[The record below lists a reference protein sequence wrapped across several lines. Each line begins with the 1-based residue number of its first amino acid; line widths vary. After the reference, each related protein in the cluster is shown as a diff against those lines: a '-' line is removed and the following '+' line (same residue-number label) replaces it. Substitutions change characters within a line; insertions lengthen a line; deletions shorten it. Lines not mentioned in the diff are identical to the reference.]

1 MKNVLKV
8 LKITGITLGSLLVLF
23 IVLTIYY
30 WRSCDRAAE
39 EKRIAEK
46 TAAIVAKE
54 AKIIQEQEAQ
64 EKKEAVALA
73 EKQLRE
79 KSRWDA
85 VKLYDNLNQI
95 EKLVSESKCRELK
108 PYFVEFSLKIKPYE
122 TLVPFPILLAQV
134 MQKYRSS
141 FEWWEK
147 CSSVFWAIE
156 DFKSYKDQAENLAIG
171 KVEDVNWENVIESLE
186 KAEEQLTILMNV
198 SKEFKKFIPKSF
210 NIKKEKKFIKK
221 WTSDANAYGIYMLL
235 CGEKTSVR
243 ALEYALKIIIKR
255 TAHDPGSISVKNC
268 TSPILSKEN
277 CWVTQCDVRGK
288 NAFGAMILNRKT
300 YSINSLTALELD

>member
-108 PYFVEFSLKIKPYE
+108 PYFVEFILKIKPYK
-122 TLVPFPILLAQV
+122 TLVPFPTLLAQV
-134 MQKYRSS
+134 MQKYRPS

-147 CSSVFWAIE
+147 CSSVFWAVK
-156 DFKSYKDQAENLAIG
+156 DFKSYKDQARSLAIG
-171 KVEDVNWENVIESLE
+171 KVGDVNWGSVIESFE
-186 KAEEQLTILMNV
+186 KAEEQLAILTNAS
-198 SKEFKKFIPKSF
+198 SKLKKLIPKSF

-221 WTSDANAYGIYMLL
+221 WKKVARKYKIIISL
-235 CGEKTSVR
+235 CGENPKEATYYVV
-243 ALEYALKIIIKR
+243 ETILKR
-255 TAHDPGSISVKNC
+255 SAHDPSSIDVEECS
-268 TSPILSKEN
+268 SPILSKNN
-277 CWVTQCDVRGK
+277 CWVTECDVRGK
-288 NAFGAMILNRKT
+288 NMFGAMIFARKT
-300 YSINSLTALELD
+300 YSISNLFGLREI